1 MYGGKFRNTSL
12 TSWQET
18 VAVAGLSLNAAVMYL
33 LSCWPR
39 GLRRREIEQRP
50 AQGHL
55 LGGSAAANKK
65 VSSDATFLL
74 AALRVPKES
83 G

>member
-1 MYGGKFRNTSL
+1 MRHK
-12 TSWQET
+12 E
-18 VAVAGLSLNAAVMYL
+18 AGLSLKAAVMYL
-33 LSCWPR
+33 LSCWPL

-55 LGGSAAANKK
+55 LGGSAATNKK
-65 VSSDATFLL
+65 VSSDAFLL
-74 AALRVPKES
+74 VALRVKRES

>member
-1 MYGGKFRNTSL
+1 MGGLYGHCKLRCMFAL
-12 TSWQET
+12 T
-18 VAVAGLSLNAAVMYL
+18 
-33 LSCWPR
+33 CWPR

-55 LGGSAAANKK
+55 LGGSAAHNIISKLEII
-65 VSSDATFLL
+65 LL
-74 AALRVPKES
+74 VALRVCRES